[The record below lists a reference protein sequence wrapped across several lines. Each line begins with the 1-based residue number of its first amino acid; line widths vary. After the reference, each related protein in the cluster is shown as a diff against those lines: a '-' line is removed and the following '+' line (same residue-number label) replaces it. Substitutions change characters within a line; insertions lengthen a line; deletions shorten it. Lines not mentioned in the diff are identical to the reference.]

1 MHLKKYLV
9 IVFSLF
15 PLAAAAQIDVL
26 EQLRSHPAYEVT
38 LNVDSTV
45 EIYNKH
51 QNYRYLKTIRKMP
64 EYENTTQANL
74 IIELDTV
81 NFAAYQSLYRRW
93 GNIPAVNIWY
103 GKYTSL
109 DGNKNGK
116 NEIYVWRLVNNYP
129 QSDYSLGIIYEQ
141 VSDSLYASIYEFQDD
156 TLGTVYDVGDITG
169 NGLLDI
175 AIRGVGNSI
184 NLFKQESSTS
194 YINTQNF
201 IYNPFSPVYQPNNA
215 TLYDIDGDGN
225 LEMIYFLAAGSLDS
239 VWAGS
244 NHVAKYNPV
253 INNYELIYYHRP
265 QPEWYTNGISIGDF
279 DQDGKGNFATGS
291 IGGKFYIY
299 EHVQGMEYK
308 VEFTKDLQ
316 TYNAYLT
323 VFTEDMN
330 GNGKPEIWIGGDFA
344 SSVYGGVTRLYAF
357 EASAPGE
364 YEQVYQI
371 DIRGLF
377 SAIDGR
383 MRYADFDGDGIKE
396 LFLTNANLSFV
407 FKYDG
412 NGNYYMDF
420 VIPAPTLDSIY
431 TTQNLERI
439 DIADIDGNGI
449 MEIIPQYF
457 LSKGWPESWEYRSF
471 FLKRDDLSDIEDK
484 VPTFPNEYQLYQN
497 YPNPFNP
504 ETKVRFALP
513 KTSEVKIKVYDILG
527 KEIQEIMNETRLSGE
542 YEITWNGMDKSDKKV
557 PSGVYLITMFAVPES
572 SGEANSFQKT
582 IKAILI
588 K

>member
-1 MHLKKYLV
+1 MYIKKYLA
-9 IVFSLF
+9 IIMSLF
-15 PLAAAAQIDVL
+15 PLAVAAQNEVL

-38 LNVDSTV
+38 LNADSTV

-51 QNYRYLKTIRKMP
+51 HNYRYLKTIRQMP

-81 NFAAYQSLYRRW
+81 NFAAYANLYRRW
-93 GNIPAVNIWY
+93 GNIQAVNIWY

-109 DGNKNGK
+109 DANKNGK
-116 NEIYVWRLVNNYP
+116 NEIYSWRLINNYP

-141 VSDSLYASIYEFQDD
+141 VLDSVFAPIYEFQDNSLD
-156 TLGTVYDVGDITG
+156 VVYDVGDITD
-169 NGLLDI
+169 NELLDI

-184 NLFKQESSTS
+184 NFFKQESKTS

-201 IYNPFSPVYQPNNA
+201 IYNPFPPVYQPNNA

-225 LEMIYFLAAGSLDS
+225 LEMIYFLFAGDGDS
-239 VWAGS
+239 SWAYS
-244 NHVAKYNPV
+244 NHVAKYNPQ
-253 INNYELIYYHRP
+253 INNYELVYYHRP
-265 QPEWYTNGISIGDF
+265 LPDFYTNGISIGDF
-279 DQDGKGNFATGS
+279 DRDGKGNFATGS
-291 IGGKFYIY
+291 IYGKFYIY
-299 EHVQGMEYK
+299 EHVDGTEYQ
-308 VEFTKDLQ
+308 VEFTQQLQ
-316 TYNAYLT
+316 TDNAYLT
-323 VFTEDMN
+323 VFTEDMD

-344 SSVYGGVTRLYAF
+344 SSVYGGVTRLFAF
-357 EASAPGE
+357 EANAPGE
-364 YEQVYQI
+364 YQQIYQI

-383 MRYADFDGDGIKE
+383 MRYADFDGDGNKE

-420 VIPAPTLDSIY
+420 VIPAPILDSIY
-431 TTQNLERI
+431 TTQQIERI
-439 DIADIDGNGI
+439 DIADLDGNGV

-457 LSKGWPESWEYRSF
+457 LSKGWPESYEYRSV
-471 FLKRDDLSDIEDK
+471 FLKRNNLSDIEDK
-484 VPTFPNEYQLYQN
+484 EPTFPKAYQLYQN

-504 ETKVRFALP
+504 TTKISWQSPVNGQQTL
-513 KTSEVKIKVYDILG
+513 KVYDVLG
-527 KEIQEIMNETRLSGE
+527 REVATLVDEYREAGS
-542 YEITWNGMDKSDKKV
+542 YEIEFDATN
-557 PSGVYLITMFAVPES
+557 LS
-572 SGEANSFQKT
+572 SGMYIYRLQSGNYSDVK
-582 IKAILI
+582 KMILS

>member
-1 MHLKKYLV
+1 MIY
-9 IVFSLF
+9 IFTINTS
-15 PLAAAAQIDVL
+15 AQNDVL

-38 LNVDSTV
+38 LNTDSTV

-51 QNYRYLKTIRKMP
+51 QNYRYLKTIRQIP
-64 EYENTTQANL
+64 EIENTTQANL

-81 NFAAYQSLYRRW
+81 DIAAYESLYRRW
-93 GNIPAVNIWY
+93 GSIPAVNIWY

-109 DGNKNGK
+109 DANKNSK

-141 VSDSLYASIYEFQDD
+141 VLDSVFASTYEFQDD

-184 NLFKQESSTS
+184 NLFKQESSNS

-201 IYNPFSPVYQPNNA
+201 IYNPFPPVYQPNNA
-215 TLYDIDGDGN
+215 TFYDIDGDGN
-225 LEMIYFLAAGSLDS
+225 LEMIYFLFAGDGDS
-239 VWAGS
+239 SWAYS
-244 NHVAKYNPV
+244 NHVAKYNPQ
-253 INNYELIYYHRP
+253 INNYELVYYHRP
-265 QPEWYTNGISIGDF
+265 LPDFYTNGISIGDF
-279 DQDGKGNFATGS
+279 DQDGIGNFATGS
-291 IGGKFYIY
+291 IYGKFYIY
-299 EHVQGMEYK
+299 EYVDGIEYK
-308 VEFTKDLQ
+308 VEFTQQLQ
-316 TYNAYLT
+316 TDNAYLT

-357 EASAPGE
+357 EANAPGE

-383 MRYADFDGDGIKE
+383 MRYADFDGDGNKE

-420 VIPAPTLDSIY
+420 VIPSPTLESIY
-431 TTQNLERI
+431 TTQQLERI
-439 DIADIDGNGI
+439 DIADLDGNDV

-457 LSKGWPESWEYRSF
+457 LSKGWPESWEYRSV
-471 FLKRDDLSDIEDK
+471 FLKRNNLSDIEDK
-484 VPTFPNEYQLYQN
+484 EPITLKDYRLYQN

-504 ETKVRFALP
+504 STKI
-513 KTSEVKIKVYDILG
+513 SYSIKEDGFVTLRVYDILG
-527 KEIQEIMNETRLSGE
+527 V
-542 YEITWNGMDKSDKKV
+542 EITILVNEPKSAGSYEADFNAANL
-557 PSGVYLITMFAVPES
+557 PSGMYIYKLQ
-572 SGEANSFQKT
+572 SGSFTDVKKMLLT
-582 IKAILI
+582 K
-588 K
+588 

>member
-1 MHLKKYLV
+1 MHFKKYLV
-9 IVFSLF
+9 IILSCF
-15 PLAAAAQIDVL
+15 PMAAAAQNDVL

-38 LNVDSTV
+38 LNTDSTV

-51 QNYRYLKTIRKMP
+51 QNYRSLKTIRQMP
-64 EYENTTQANL
+64 EYENTTLANL

-81 NFAAYQSLYRRW
+81 NFPAYESLYRRW
-93 GNIPAVNIWY
+93 GSVPGINPRGRYISIDANNNGRNEVFVFKVYFDNPPGYPSVQIFEK
-103 GKYTSL
+103 GIDSIF
-109 DGNKNGK
+109 NKVF
-116 NEIYVWRLVNNYP
+116 EFP
-129 QSDYSLGIIYEQ
+129 QDSLGNIY
-141 VSDSLYASIYEFQDD
+141 DA
-156 TLGTVYDVGDITG
+156 GDITG
-169 NGLLDI
+169 DGLMEVL
-175 AIRGVGNSI
+175 IRNNQNKI
-184 NLFKQESSTS
+184 YCFKQPTSYS
-194 YINTQNF
+194 YINHPNF
-201 IYNPFSPVYQPNNA
+201 IYNPFPPVYQPNNA
-215 TLYDIDGDGN
+215 TLYDIDGNGN
-225 LEMIYFLAAGSLDS
+225 LEMIYFLAAGWLDS

-244 NHVAKYNPV
+244 NHVAKYNPD

-299 EHVQGMEYK
+299 EHVQGTEYK
-308 VEFTKDLQ
+308 VEFTKELQ

-357 EASAPGE
+357 EASSPGV

-377 SAIDGR
+377 SAIIGK
-383 MRYADFDGDGIKE
+383 MRYADLDGDGNKE

-420 VIPAPTLDSIY
+420 VIPAPTLESIY
-431 TTQNLERI
+431 TTQDLERI
-439 DIADIDGNGI
+439 DIADLDGNGV

-457 LSKGWPESWEYRSF
+457 LSKGWPESWEYRSV
-471 FLKRDDLSDIEDK
+471 FLKRNNLSDIEDK
-484 VPTFPNEYQLYQN
+484 EPTFPKEYQIFQN

-504 ETKVRFALP
+504 ETKVKFALP
-513 KTSEVKIKVYDILG
+513 NTSEVKIKVYDILG
-527 KEIQEIMNETRLSGE
+527 KEIQEIINESRQSGE
-542 YEITWNGMDKSDKKV
+542 YEITWNGTDKSGSNV
-557 PSGVYLITMFAVPES
+557 PSGVYFITLFAVPES
-572 SGEANSFQKT
+572 SGKASSFQKT

>member
-1 MHLKKYLV
+1 MYIIKYLV
-9 IVFSLF
+9 IILNLF
-15 PLAAAAQIDVL
+15 PLTVAQQNSLL
-26 EQLRSHPAYEVT
+26 EQLHRYPAYEVT
-38 LNVDSTV
+38 LKADSTA

-51 QNYRYLKTIRKMP
+51 NNYLYLKTIRQMP
-64 EYENTTQANL
+64 EYESTTQANL

-81 NFAAYQSLYRRW
+81 NFTAFENLYKRW
-93 GNIPAVNIWY
+93 GSIQAVNIWY

-109 DGNKNGK
+109 DANKNGK
-116 NEIYVWRLVNNYP
+116 NEIYGWRLINNYP
-129 QSDYSLGIIYEQ
+129 YGNYSLGIIYEQ
-141 VSDSLYASIYEFQDD
+141 VLDSLFAPIYEFQDD
-156 TLGTVYDVGDITG
+156 SLDVVYDVGDITN

-184 NLFKQESSTS
+184 KLFKQESPTS
-194 YINTQNF
+194 YIITPNF
-201 IYNPFSPVYQPNNA
+201 IYNPFPPVYQPNNA
-215 TLYDIDGDGN
+215 SFYDIDGDGN
-225 LEMIYFLAAGSLDS
+225 MELIYFLDAGSLDS

-244 NHVAKYNPV
+244 NHVAKYNSG
-253 INNYELIYYHRP
+253 INNYELVYYHRP

-299 EHVQGMEYK
+299 EYVQGTEYR
-308 VEFTKDLQ
+308 VEFTKELQ

-323 VFTEDMN
+323 VFTDDLN

-357 EASAPGE
+357 EANAPGE

-371 DIRGLF
+371 DIRRLF

-383 MRYADFDGDGIKE
+383 MRYADFDGDGNKE

-420 VIPAPTLDSIY
+420 VIPAPNLDSTY

-439 DIADIDGNGI
+439 DIADIDGNGV

-471 FLKRDDLSDIEDK
+471 FLKRDDISDIEDK
-484 VPTFPNEYQLYQN
+484 EPIFLKDYQLYQN

-504 ETKVRFALP
+504 ETKVKFALP
-513 KTSEVKIKVYDILG
+513 NTSEVKIKIYDILG
-527 KEIQEIMNETRLSGE
+527 KEIQEVMNETRQSGE
-542 YEITWNGMDKSDKKV
+542 YEITWNGTDKSGDKV
-557 PSGVYLITMFAVPES
+557 PSGVYFITMFAIPE
-572 SGEANSFQKT
+572 SGEASSFQKT
-582 IKAILI
+582 IKATLI